1 MQARLAQPALKMLSF
16 ARNPSH
22 RSKVEQSGGVGT
34 HFGPICM
41 TIEIVQ
47 THPLLASCEK
57 ALAACYTVHK
67 LHEITDKD
75 AWLAENGAR
84 IRAHAGSGVQ
94 ADLMDKL
101 PNLEIIASFGVGYD
115 NIDTAAAKARNIRV
129 TNTPDVLNDAV
140 AELTIGL
147 MISLA
152 RRIPQSDQFVRQD
165 KWPGANFGLF
175 SELTGKTVGILGLGR
190 IGKEIATRAQ
200 AMKMRVVYYGRH
212 HQPSVP
218 YIYYDKLEDMA
229 RDSDWLVVIAPGGK
243 GTEGIVSRKVLE
255 ALGPKGCLV
264 NVARGTLIDESTMV
278 ELLQNGGLGG
288 AALDVFENE
297 PQVPAE
303 FLTLDNVVLSPHQ
316 GSATHQTRDAMGAL
330 LVANLEK
337 HFAGEPLISAVV

>member
-1 MQARLAQPALKMLSF
+1 
-16 ARNPSH
+16 
-22 RSKVEQSGGVGT
+22 
-34 HFGPICM
+34 M
-41 TIEIVQ
+41 TIEILQ
-47 THPLLASCEK
+47 TGPLLASCEK
-57 ALAACYTVHK
+57 ALAERYTVHK
-67 LHEITDKD
+67 LHEIDDKD

-94 ADLMDKL
+94 KPLMEKL

-115 NIDTAAAKARNIRV
+115 NIDTATAKARNIRV

-152 RRIPQSDQFVRQD
+152 RRIPQMDQYVRTG
-165 KWPGANFGLF
+165 KWLKGNSGLF

-200 AMKMRVVYYGRH
+200 AMKMRVVYFGRRQ
-212 HQPSVP
+212 QPGVP
-218 YIYYDKLEDMA
+218 YVYYDDLEEMA

-243 GTEGIVSRKVLE
+243 GTDGIVSKKVLE
-255 ALGPKGCLV
+255 ALGPKGMLV
-264 NVARGTLIDESTMV
+264 NVARGTLIDEPAMV

-288 AALDVFENE
+288 AALDVFEKE
-297 PQVPAE
+297 PQVPEA
-303 FLTLDNVVLSPHQ
+303 LLGLDNVVLSPHQ

-330 LVANLEK
+330 LVANLER

>member
-1 MQARLAQPALKMLSF
+1 
-16 ARNPSH
+16 
-22 RSKVEQSGGVGT
+22 
-34 HFGPICM
+34 M
-41 TIEIVQ
+41 TIEILQ
-47 THPLLASCEK
+47 THPLLASCEA
-57 ALAACYTVHK
+57 ALAARYTVHK
-67 LHEITDKD
+67 LHEQADRD
-75 AWLAENGAR
+75 AWLRENGAR

-115 NIDTAAAKARNIRV
+115 NIDTAAARARNIRV

-147 MISLA
+147 MVALA
-152 RRIPQSDQFVRQD
+152 RRIPQADQFVRQG
-165 KWPGANFGLF
+165 KWPHGNFGLF

-190 IGKEIATRAQ
+190 IGKEIAVRAQ

-218 YIYYDKLEDMA
+218 YIYYGKLEDMA

-255 ALGPKGCLV
+255 ALGPKGRLV
-264 NVARGTLIDESTMV
+264 NVARGTLIDEKAMV
-278 ELLQNGGLGG
+278 ELLVNGGLGG
-288 AALDVFENE
+288 AALDVFEQE

-303 FLTLDNVVLSPHQ
+303 LLALDNVVLSPHQ

>member
-1 MQARLAQPALKMLSF
+1 
-16 ARNPSH
+16 
-22 RSKVEQSGGVGT
+22 
-34 HFGPICM
+34 M
-41 TIEIVQ
+41 TIEILQ
-47 THPLLASCEK
+47 TGPLLASCEK
-57 ALAACYTVHK
+57 ALAERYTVHK
-67 LHEITDKD
+67 LHEIADKD
-75 AWLAENGAR
+75 GWLAANGAR

-94 ADLMDKL
+94 KPLMEKL

-147 MISLA
+147 MIALA
-152 RRIPQSDQFVRQD
+152 RRIPQGDQFVRTG
-165 KWPGANFGLF
+165 KWLGNNFGLF

-200 AMKMRVVYYGRH
+200 AMKMRVVYFGRH
-212 HQPSVP
+212 QQPSMP
-218 YIYYDKLEDMA
+218 YIYYDNLEDMA

-243 GTEGIVSRKVLE
+243 GTERIVSRRVLE
-255 ALGPKGCLV
+255 ALGPKGKLV
-264 NVARGTLIDESTMV
+264 NVARGTLIDEPAMV

-288 AALDVFENE
+288 AALDVFEKE
-297 PQVPAE
+297 PEVPQN
-303 FLTLDNVVLSPHQ
+303 LLGLDNVVLSPHQ
-316 GSATHQTRDAMGAL
+316 GSATNQTRDAMGAL